1 MIRVLIVEDDP
12 MVAQLNKQFIEKVEG
27 YDLVDIT
34 HNVKRRYFSHRNS
47 THRLSIIRC
56 LYARR
61 KRSNIINLYKRT
73 SL

>member
-34 HNVKRRYFSHRNS
+34 HNVKTLLQSSKLNPS
-47 THRLSIIRC
+47 T
-56 LYARR
+56 
-61 KRSNIINLYKRT
+61 
-73 SL
+73 